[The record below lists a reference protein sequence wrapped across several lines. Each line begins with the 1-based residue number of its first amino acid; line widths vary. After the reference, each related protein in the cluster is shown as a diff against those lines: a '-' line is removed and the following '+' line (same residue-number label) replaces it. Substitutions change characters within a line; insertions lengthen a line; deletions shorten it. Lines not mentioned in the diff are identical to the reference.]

1 MVQNNLYSSPPG
13 SHLNP
18 PTPHMEQALVE
29 QALVEQAMLEQAQ
42 VLPPPGLEEG
52 QVLPPPGLEEGQV
65 LAPGLEEA
73 QAPPPR
79 ASASWNLHQPTYKYE
94 KSPQ

>member
-18 PTPHMEQALVE
+18 ATPHMEQGQVEQALVE

-52 QVLPPPGLEEGQV
+52 QVLPPPGLEE
-65 LAPGLEEA
+65 A

>member
-1 MVQNNLYSSPPG
+1 
-13 SHLNP
+13 
-18 PTPHMEQALVE
+18 MEQALVE

-42 VLPPPGLEEG
+42 VLPPPGLEE
-52 QVLPPPGLEEGQV
+52 
-65 LAPGLEEA
+65 A

-79 ASASWNLHQPTYKYE
+79 ASASWNLHQPAYKYE